1 MRTLGSIFSETCA
14 SWLDSISHC
23 CSPLASRRRT
33 SFSECEAQAD
43 VVRVGGRLR
52 TRILSRATDAEKL
65 EGVFHHQPARE
76 PAPSADPFF
85 EAPWPSGRGHT
96 TDEQATRNKRS
107 MSGSSRF
114 SMRRRLLSS
123 SSSWRRPSISAPSNF
138 RHIHS
143 ESFHFPSPQPRHGT
157 RPVSFR
163 PLELSIYDPSNRLSP
178 LIPNLDIDEHV
189 PPPPA
194 AHTRRENSWDDNSIT
209 LTHERSNSSM
219 SFHIPRRPIQGQ
231 DEFSFMNSPD
241 SSPPRV
247 PPRSRARAY
256 TAPNVDRMV
265 ERIAS
270 AMLEKERLQA
280 EIDSIVE
287 RQSIYTNSRPT
298 TAYGMQGM
306 SVLLGSW
313 GGTKAD
319 IDRSR
324 THAVDSG
331 VASCCTLFRRATQRG
346 WCSSS
351 DSATDSANSHTA
363 AAKVIC

>member
-1 MRTLGSIFSETCA
+1 MFSMRTLGSMFTETYA
-14 SWLDSISHC
+14 AWLDSISHC
-23 CSPLASRRRT
+23 CSPLVSRRNTT
-33 SFSECEAQAD
+33 SSECEAQAD

-52 TRILSRATDAEKL
+52 TRILSRAADDEKF

-76 PAPSADPFF
+76 PVPSAELLS
-85 EAPWPSGRGHT
+85 EAPWPSDRGQMTH
-96 TDEQATRNKRS
+96 EQATHNKRS

-138 RHIHS
+138 RHLYS
-143 ESFHFPSPQPRHGT
+143 ESFQFPSPQPRHGAGL
-157 RPVSFR
+157 VSFR
-163 PLELSIYDPSNRLSP
+163 PLELSIYESNNRLSP
-178 LIPNLDIDEHV
+178 LIPNFDIDEHV

-209 LTHERSNSSM
+209 LTHERSTSSM
-219 SFHIPRRPIQGQ
+219 SFHIPRRPIPGH
-231 DEFSFMNSPD
+231 DDPSFMTSPD

-256 TAPNVDRMV
+256 TAPHVDRMV

-306 SVLLGSW
+306 SVPFDGRLGPRL
-313 GGTKAD
+313 T
-319 IDRSR
+319 
-324 THAVDSG
+324 
-331 VASCCTLFRRATQRG
+331 
-346 WCSSS
+346 
-351 DSATDSANSHTA
+351 
-363 AAKVIC
+363 